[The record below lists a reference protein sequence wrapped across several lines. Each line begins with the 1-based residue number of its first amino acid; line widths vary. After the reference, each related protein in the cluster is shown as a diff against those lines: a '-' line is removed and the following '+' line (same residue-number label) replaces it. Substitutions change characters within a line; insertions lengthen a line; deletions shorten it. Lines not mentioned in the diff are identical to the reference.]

1 MPAPSSTGTGPT
13 YHPCVTIFEPTLEA
27 LNHAAVRYVV
37 VGGVAVVLHGY
48 ARFTAD
54 LDLVVDLSP
63 TESSKAIE
71 ALVALGLQPMNPVD
85 PMSFADETT
94 RARWIEEKGMM
105 VFSLFDPADPLRRVD
120 VFVDNPIDFE
130 QLWARSETVALGTTT
145 ARIASIEDLVK
156 MKRISDR
163 PQDRLDIRA

>member
-1 MPAPSSTGTGPT
+1 
-13 YHPCVTIFEPTLEA
+13 
-27 LNHAAVRYVV
+27 
-37 VGGVAVVLHGY
+37 
-48 ARFTAD
+48 
-54 LDLVVDLSP
+54 
-63 TESSKAIE
+63 
-71 ALVALGLQPMNPVD
+71 
-85 PMSFADETT
+85 
-94 RARWIEEKGMM
+94 MM

-163 PQDRLDIRA
+163 PQDRLDIQALETIAEERDPGG